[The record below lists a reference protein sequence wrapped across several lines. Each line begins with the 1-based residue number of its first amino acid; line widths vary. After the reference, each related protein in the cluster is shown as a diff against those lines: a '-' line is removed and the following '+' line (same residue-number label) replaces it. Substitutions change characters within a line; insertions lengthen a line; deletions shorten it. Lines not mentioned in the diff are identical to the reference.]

1 MTEFEKHPV
10 LSIII
15 PVYNGDK
22 FIKDAYEDIIKQN
35 LESFEILLVD
45 NNSTDNS
52 VNLIEQYCNLD
63 SRLKYFKEKTQGA
76 AAARNKGIRNA
87 KGEFIY
93 FFDVD
98 DQLYDNSLTVLL
110 NCLQNDK
117 TVDSVFG
124 KKLVSRTRLDNRKN
138 KKEFDIIKKEKPY
151 WGLNW
156 FENLNNLEGT
166 PSFLHRKTVFDKVG
180 VFNEELL
187 VGEDAEFH
195 IRLGIK
201 CNLLFIN
208 QYIYV
213 YFRHSE
219 STVSKTNKKEL
230 KVFSYWPRIYK
241 GHIPFYLKEDTTKE
255 FKILL
260 FRKIYGSMAKMIC
273 FTPQINQRIKLKK
286 RLYFETE
293 RIKKPFWVDFY
304 INLIVITKSKFFY
317 KFFVHYVMKNKIS

>member
-22 FIKDAYEDIIKQN
+22 FIKDAYEDIIQQN

-138 KKEFDIIKKEKPY
+138 KNEFDIIKKQKPY
-151 WGLNW
+151 LGLNW
-156 FENLNNLEGT
+156 FENLNNL
-166 PSFLHRKTVFDKVG
+166 
-180 VFNEELL
+180 
-187 VGEDAEFH
+187 
-195 IRLGIK
+195 
-201 CNLLFIN
+201 
-208 QYIYV
+208 
-213 YFRHSE
+213 
-219 STVSKTNKKEL
+219 
-230 KVFSYWPRIYK
+230 
-241 GHIPFYLKEDTTKE
+241 
-255 FKILL
+255 
-260 FRKIYGSMAKMIC
+260 
-273 FTPQINQRIKLKK
+273 
-286 RLYFETE
+286 
-293 RIKKPFWVDFY
+293 
-304 INLIVITKSKFFY
+304 
-317 KFFVHYVMKNKIS
+317 